1 MVNDHLPVVG
11 VGINFIYI
19 HHTQTFNQ
27 LFMKKTLFM
36 LAFVMI
42 AGTFAANAQIQRG
55 NVLVGGNI
63 ANFDLGL
70 NEGDYFRM
78 RIEPKAAWFIRDNTA
93 LGGYVKL
100 GLETAKGQ
108 GTIFNYGVGALGRLY
123 MGGNAVP
130 ALKHTRLFFEGN
142 VGFEGENYSEANI
155 NTTTNGLGLG
165 IGPGLAYFITPNIG
179 LEGLLKYNGIVGF
192 GTKASSSN
200 LNLNVGFQIY
210 LPSRTLRNAAA
221 NDVR

>member
-1 MVNDHLPVVG
+1 MVNDPLPVAG

-70 NEGDYFRM
+70 NEGDPFRM
-78 RIEPKAAWFIRDNTA
+78 DINPKAAWFIKDNTA
-93 LGGYVKL
+93 LGAYVRL
-100 GLETAKGQ
+100 ELETAKGK
-108 GTIFNYGVGALGRLY
+108 GASVGYGFGALARQY
-123 MGGNAVP
+123 FAGNAVP
-130 ALKHTRLFFEGN
+130 AVRHTRLFVEANLGI
-142 VGFEGENYSEANI
+142 EGENASRSSTNAS
-155 NTTTNGLGLG
+155 TNGLGVG
-165 IGPGLAYFITPNIG
+165 IGPGLAYFITDNIG
-179 LEGLLKYNGIVGF
+179 LEGLFKYNGIVGL
-192 GTKASSSN
+192 GSRPTTSKLDLS
-200 LNLNVGFQIY
+200 VGFQIY
-210 LPSRTLRNAAA
+210 LPGATVRRAAT
-221 NDVR
+221 NTQ